1 MTTQEKNKNLVQANQ
16 MIKDLNFKINMMIM
30 YGQEETQ
37 EFELFNQ
44 QREHLKQIKNYL
56 ESNLALSK

>member
-1 MTTQEKNKNLVQANQ
+1 MTIQEKNKNLVEVNQ
-16 MIKDLNFKINMMIM
+16 TIKDLNFKINMMIM

-56 ESNLALSK
+56 ENNLAEQN

>member
-1 MTTQEKNKNLVQANQ
+1 MTIQEKNKNLVEVNQ

-44 QREHLKQIKNYL
+44 QRKHLKQIKNYL
-56 ESNLALSK
+56 ESNLVEQN